1 MNRKEVNMVTLRVN
15 GVIHNL
21 EIDPETPL
29 LWVLNEHLGLTGTK
43 YSCGVAECGAC
54 TVLINGQA
62 ELSCSIPVQGVVGDD
77 IITIEGF
84 QGPLADALRRAWIE
98 QDVVQCGYCQ
108 PAQILTAAAMLQKTP
123 APSDEVIDA
132 EMSGV
137 LCRCGTYQA
146 IRKAV
151 HFAAGQYR
159 HGK

>member
-1 MNRKEVNMVTLRVN
+1 MVTLRVN
-15 GVIHNL
+15 GVVHNL
-21 EIDPETPL
+21 EVDPETPL

-43 YSCGVAECGAC
+43 YSCGIAECGAC

-62 ELSCSIPVQGVVGDD
+62 ALSCSIPVRDVLGDD

-84 QGPLADALRRAWIE
+84 QGPLADALRRAWID

-123 APSDEVIDA
+123 DPGDEVIDA

-151 HFAAGQYR
+151 HLAAEEYG